1 MEEHEVAIVGAG
13 PAGSVCAK
21 ELAKAGVDVA
31 LFDHSHP
38 REKPCG
44 GVVTYRVLDEF
55 KIPRKA
61 YETKVDWLILENQ
74 KGDRVEIHKKNTAVL
89 VMRQKFDHY
98 LLKDALKEN
107 IKFYKEK
114 VIKISKKND
123 KWLLETNK
131 NKIMAK
137 TLIGADGCPSLV
149 RNTVFEPIPKEHLGH
164 CAGYHIPHDRE
175 HISKKFLN
183 AMELYFL
190 GPPYLNIGYVWIF
203 PKFKDITVGIGAR
216 LGIPSLTES
225 LNRFI
230 KLHPA
235 AKRLN
240 IPKKMNLHS
249 HLIPAISNPKFYN
262 LPTTGRNWA
271 LIGDAAGHV
280 NSITGEGIYYAM
292 AGGKLAAH
300 SYIKGDIKSYET
312 AWGEKFGG
320 DLRLAAKLQKWFY
333 TPSVINN
340 VIRYSKVSGRLRNL
354 IYNLLVPRESYDNSL
369 SSLSSILLKMV
380 P

>member
-1 MEEHEVAIVGAG
+1 MEEHEVAVVGGG

-44 GVVTYRVLDEF
+44 GAITGRIFDDF

-74 KGDRVEIHKKNTAVL
+74 KGDRVEIYHKNMGIL

-98 LLKDALKEN
+98 LLKEALKE
-107 IKFYKEK
+107 KPSFYEEK
-114 VIKISKKND
+114 VTKISKKNGG
-123 KWLLETNK
+123 WLLETNK

-149 RNTVFEPIPKEHLGH
+149 RKTVLEPIPKEHLGH

-175 HISKKFLN
+175 HISKKFSN
-183 AMELYFL
+183 VMELYFL

-216 LGIPSLTES
+216 VGTTGLTES
-225 LNRFI
+225 LDKFMQ
-230 KLHPA
+230 LHPA

-240 IPKKMNLHS
+240 IPKKLNLHS
-249 HLIPAISNPKFYN
+249 HLVPAISNPKFFD
-262 LPTTGRNWA
+262 LPTTGKDWL

-280 NSITGEGIYYAM
+280 SSITGEGIYYAM
-292 AGGKLAAH
+292 EGGKLAAE
-300 SYIKGDIKSYET
+300 SYLKGNINLFEK
-312 AWGEKFGG
+312 AWRAKFGHE
-320 DLRLAAKLQKWFY
+320 LYRRAKLQKWFY
-333 TPSVINN
+333 TPLITN
-340 VIRYSKVSGRLRNL
+340 NL
-354 IYNLLVPRESYDNSL
+354 IKFARINKTLQNVLYKLIVPFPPQLR
-369 SSLSSILLKMV
+369 
-380 P
+380 